1 MSDSE
6 ILIKVEN
13 VSKKFCRR
21 LKRSLWYGMKD
32 VGSEILGRSKSHKAL
47 RKDEFWAVKDVSF
60 CFGCVSFLNNEE
72 DVKNEKTDHC

>member
-6 ILIKVEN
+6 ILIKVKN

-32 VGSEILGRSKSHKAL
+32 LGSGLIGRSSSRKEL
-47 RKDEFWAVKDVSF
+47 RKDEFWAIKPTIKL
-60 CFGCVSFLNNEE
+60 CFL
-72 DVKNEKTDHC
+72 